1 MHLNNLQR
9 IMQNRVCKTNGKIKY
24 KYILLTIN
32 LSSYEGT
39 SHFGVYV
46 EWQKRDG
53 KKKKVKEKREND
65 IWWVI
70 YNWKYKE
77 H

>member
-46 EWQKRDG
+46 EWQKRVMER
-53 KKKKVKEKREND
+53 KKKSKRKERKWHMMSD
-65 IWWVI
+65 I
-70 YNWKYKE
+70 
-77 H
+77 

>member
-46 EWQKRDG
+46 EWQKRVMER
-53 KKKKVKEKREND
+53 KKK
-65 IWWVI
+65 
-70 YNWKYKE
+70 
-77 H
+77 

>member
-9 IMQNRVCKTNGKIKY
+9 IMQNWVCKTNEKIKY

-39 SHFGVYV
+39 SHLGVYV
-46 EWQKRDG
+46 EWQKRVMER
-53 KKKKVKEKREND
+53 KKSKRKERKWHMMSD
-65 IWWVI
+65 I
-70 YNWKYKE
+70 
-77 H
+77 